1 MSREKKRFFTFLGG
15 ILLLAL
21 AGMASLASNSE
32 AAIEEPAKK
41 DSVVKR
47 KEIEV
52 EKGEVFDSI
61 RGRRIPYALFRPK
74 LKSKDTDSIRLVIF
88 SHGYGANYPRN
99 YLNYSYLTKRLAREG
114 FWTLSIQHEL
124 EGDSLIPQSGIMQVV
139 RMPFWIRGEAN
150 ILFVLNH
157 FKEQNPQLRIMSVDL
172 IGHSNGGDMSVLTAK
187 EHPDLIRKV
196 ITLDHLR
203 MPLPVCSNPQFASLR
218 SMDKTADAGVL
229 PPVELCDSFGIR
241 VIQLKNITHNQM
253 NDEGTRKQK
262 KQINNYIQKIL
273 EDRL

>member
-1 MSREKKRFFTFLGG
+1 MNKERKRFFAFLGG
-15 ILLLAL
+15 VLLLGL

-32 AAIEEPAKK
+32 DSIAEPAQK
-41 DSVVKR
+41 DSVAKR

-52 EKGEVFDSI
+52 EKQEVFDSI
-61 RGRRIPYALFRPK
+61 RDRRIPYALFRPK
-74 LKSKDTDSIRLVIF
+74 LNPKTPDSIRLVIF

-114 FWTLSIQHEL
+114 FWVLSIQHEL
-124 EGDSLIPQSGIMQVV
+124 EGDSLLPQSGIMQVV
-139 RMPFWIRGEAN
+139 RMPFWTRGEAN

-157 FKEQNPQLRIMSVDL
+157 FKQLNPQLRILSVDL

-187 EHPDLIRKV
+187 DHPALIRKV
-196 ITLDHLR
+196 ITLDNLR
-203 MPLPVCSNPQFASLR
+203 MPLQLCSNPQFSSLR
-218 SMDKTADAGVL
+218 STDKTADEGVL
-229 PPVELCDSFGIR
+229 PPVELCDSLGIR